1 MNPRP
6 PVFGRDVAQVHLLGA
21 GGMGM
26 APLGLYLAQLGFRVS
41 GEDDAWNPAVRELL
55 EQAGV
60 TVTAPGG
67 LPDAAQL
74 VVHSSA
80 VAPAHPSRRR
90 ATAAGVPQVRRGE
103 ILAAV
108 LKGKK
113 LVAVAGSHGKTTTTA
128 LLITALVRANFPC
141 GWILGGLFQ
150 DGGGAG
156 LPPARVD
163 AGAWVVAEVD
173 ESDGTIDGFAPEVT
187 VAVNLDWD
195 HADHYAKLADLEAA
209 FAALF
214 ARTKG
219 AVFTSDACT
228 LSARI
233 VARGGLAAPVFTF
246 GRTGD
251 FQSNLLGYKPPGLEL
266 ALGGKFSIKQ
276 AAVRAEGDFN
286 AANAT
291 AALAAAQFL
300 GAAITP
306 DSLAAFAGV
315 RRRQTLLHASAIR
328 VYEDYAHH
336 PTEIRA
342 LLGSLRRLGGR
353 LVVVFQ
359 PHRFTRTAQFKAEF
373 AAALAGA
380 DSLYLLDVYPAGE
393 APVAGGTAADIYAE
407 LRRTGAEHHVT
418 YLPGNDAGLL
428 GALQPALRAGDTLAF
443 VGAGDIDQTARR
455 FVARLQAEEKREAAW
470 NEFIAAVRMRLTPAT
485 RLLEREMLAPRTTM
499 RVGGPARVF
508 AEPATAED
516 LRHLLVEANRRGLPV
531 LLLGRGSNLIIPDAG
546 VDGLVLSL
554 GHEHWQRFELQPDGR
569 VWAGGGLRLKNLCG
583 LATKAGLK
591 GFEFLEGIPGS
602 VGGAL
607 RMNAGAMGGWMF
619 DVVDEVHLMSLA
631 GERRVMPKAEL
642 HYDYRH
648 CAELE
653 GAIALGACLRPAAT
667 AAVTDIRRQIEV
679 YQKKRVETQPREPSA
694 GCIFKNP
701 PGTSAGRII
710 DELGLKGERVGDA
723 EVSPMH
729 ANFIVN
735 RGHATSA
742 DIIGLVRKIRARVK
756 SARGIDL
763 EPEVML
769 YGQDWRDVL

>member
-1 MNPRP
+1 MSTPPR
-6 PVFGRDVAQVHLLGA
+6 VFGRELARVHLLGA
-21 GGMGM
+21 GGTGM
-26 APLGLYLAQLGFRVS
+26 APLGLYLARLGFQVS

-55 EQAGV
+55 ERAGV
-60 TVTAPGG
+60 AVTAAGG
-67 LPDAAQL
+67 LPGDAQL
-74 VVHSSA
+74 VVHSAA

-90 ATAAGVPQVRRGE
+90 AATLGLPQVRRGE
-103 ILAAV
+103 MLAEV
-108 LKGKK
+108 VKGKR
-113 LVAVAGSHGKTTTTA
+113 LVAVVGSHGKTTTTA
-128 LLITALVRANFPC
+128 LLITALSRAGFPC
-141 GWILGGLFQ
+141 GWLLGGLFQ
-150 DGGGAG
+150 DDA

-163 AGAWVVAEVD
+163 PGEWVVAEVD
-173 ESDGTIDGFAPEVT
+173 ESDGTIAGFAPEVT

-195 HADHYAKLADLEAA
+195 HTDHYAKLADLEAT
-209 FAALF
+209 FAALL
-214 ARTKG
+214 ARTKR
-219 AVFTSDACT
+219 AVFISDACP

-233 VARGGLAAPVFTF
+233 AARGGLAAPVFTF

-251 FQSNLLGYKPPGLEL
+251 FLCHILYDKPAGLKL
-266 ALGGKFSIKQ
+266 ALGGRFSIPEAVVRAQ
-276 AAVRAEGDFN
+276 GEFNASNAAV
-286 AANAT
+286 
-291 AALAAAQFL
+291 ALAAAQFI
-300 GAAITP
+300 GAAIAP

-315 RRRQTLLHASAIR
+315 RRRQTLLHASAVR

-342 LLGSLRRLGGR
+342 LLGSLRRGGPGR

-380 DSLYLLDVYPAGE
+380 DSLFLLDVYPAGE

-407 LRRTGAEHHVT
+407 LRKTGAGPTVT

-428 GALQPALRAGDTLAF
+428 AGLPAGLKPGDTLAF
-443 VGAGDIDQTARR
+443 VGAGDIDRTARQ
-455 FVARLQAEEKREAAW
+455 FVARLQAAEKLEAAC
-470 NEFIAAVRMRLTPAT
+470 NEFIAAARMRLTAGT
-485 RLLEREMLAPRTTM
+485 KLLEHEVLAPRTTM
-499 RVGGPARVF
+499 RVGGPARVY
-508 AEPATAED
+508 AEPAGVED
-516 LRHLLVEANRRGLPV
+516 LRHLLLEANRRNLPV

-546 VDGLVLSL
+546 VAGLVLSL
-554 GHEHWQRFELQPDGR
+554 GHEAWQKFEVQPDGR
-569 VWAGGGLRLKNLCG
+569 IWAGGGLRLKNLCG

-619 DVVDEVHLMSLA
+619 DVVDEVQVMSLA
-631 GERRVMPKAEL
+631 GEVRVMKKAEM
-642 HYDYRH
+642 HFDYRH
-648 CAELE
+648 CAELQE
-653 GAIALGACLRPAAT
+653 AIALGAWLKPAAT
-667 AAVTDIRRQIEV
+667 AAATDIRRQVEV
-679 YQKKRVETQPREPSA
+679 YQKKRQESQPREPSA

-701 PGTSAGRII
+701 PGTSAGRLI

-723 EVSPMH
+723 EVSTVH

-742 DIIGLVRKIRARVK
+742 DIIGLVRRIRARVK
-756 SARGIDL
+756 EARGIDL

-769 YGQDWRDVL
+769 YGQDWREVL